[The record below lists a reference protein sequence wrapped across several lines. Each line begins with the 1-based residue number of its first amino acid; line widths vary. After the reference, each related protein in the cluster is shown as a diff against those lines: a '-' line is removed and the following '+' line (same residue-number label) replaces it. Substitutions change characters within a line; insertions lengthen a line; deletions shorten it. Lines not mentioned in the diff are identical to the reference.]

1 MTMNKHILQIHY
13 DEASRRMLD
22 PGFTPLEIVGNPR
35 PDWREYWGIRN
46 YFLNTALN
54 EDDYYGFLS
63 PLFFDKTRMNAQQV
77 HAFMDSRPGAD
88 VYTFSPSMSDA
99 SAYLSVFEQ
108 GARRHPGIVPVAQAL
123 MADIG
128 LDVNL
133 QSLINNFRSTAYCNY
148 IIAKPVFWDK
158 WFAINEH
165 MFALAEANATPL
177 ARKLNEVTD
186 YGKSTVQ
193 MKVFIME
200 RIGSLV
206 MALMP
211 ELQVTN
217 LNIAAMRFGDPLFY
231 PCRDE
236 MVILDALKTAY
247 LHSADQAYLDRFHA
261 LRHDLLRRCDPEY
274 RQDRPASFF

>member
-1 MTMNKHILQIHY
+1 MNKHILQIHY

-22 PGFTPLEIVGNPR
+22 PGFAPLDIVGNPR
-35 PDWREYWGIRN
+35 ADWREYWGIRN
-46 YFLNTALN
+46 YFLSSSLN

-63 PLFFDKTRMNAQQV
+63 PLFFDKTGLRAQQV

-108 GARRHPGIVPVAQAL
+108 GARRHPGIVQVTQEL
-123 MADIG
+123 MAAIG
-128 LDVNL
+128 LDVDMH
-133 QSLINNFRSTAYCNY
+133 SLVTDFRTTAYCNY

-158 WFAINEH
+158 WYAINEH
-165 MFALAEANATPL
+165 MFEIAESNSTAL

-200 RIGSLV
+200 RVGSLV

-211 ELQVTN
+211 ELKVVN
-217 LNIAAMRFGDPLFY
+217 LNIAAMRFGDPMFY

-236 MVILDALKTAY
+236 MVMLDALKVAY
-247 LHSADQAYLDRFHA
+247 LQSRDQVYLDRFHV

-274 RQDRPASFF
+274 RQGQPGTFF

>member
-1 MTMNKHILQIHY
+1 MNKHILQIHY

-35 PDWREYWGIRN
+35 ADWREYWGIRN
-46 YFLNTALN
+46 YFRDSSLDEN
-54 EDDYYGFLS
+54 DYYGFLS
-63 PLFFDKTRMNAQQV
+63 PLFFDKTGLRAQQV
-77 HAFMDSRPGAD
+77 RAFMDSKPGAD

-108 GARRHPGIVPVAQAL
+108 GARRHPGIVQVTQAL

-128 LDVNL
+128 LDVDL
-133 QSLINNFRSTAYCNY
+133 QSLVNDFRTTAYCNY
-148 IIAKPVFWDK
+148 IIARPVFWDK
-158 WFAINEH
+158 WYAINEH
-165 MFALAEANATPL
+165 MFELAEANATPL
-177 ARKLNEVTD
+177 AHKLNEVTD

-200 RIGSLV
+200 RVGSLV

-211 ELQVTN
+211 ELKVVN
-217 LNIAAMRFGDPLFY
+217 LDIAAMRFGDPLFY

-236 MVILDALKTAY
+236 MVMLDALKSTY
-247 LHSADQAYLDRFHA
+247 LQSGDQAYLDRFWV
-261 LRHDLLRRCDPEY
+261 LRHDLLRRCDPDY
-274 RQDRPASFF
+274 SLDRPKSFF